1 MIRMI
6 CGVIPKFFWAFM
18 LGGRFWS
25 LFLVFHD
32 LNELPNVS
40 NILLVVFH
48 DMEAINGSNRCPQLG
63 FYGSDD

>member
-48 DMEAINGSNRCPQLG
+48 DMEAINVHN
-63 FYGSDD
+63 